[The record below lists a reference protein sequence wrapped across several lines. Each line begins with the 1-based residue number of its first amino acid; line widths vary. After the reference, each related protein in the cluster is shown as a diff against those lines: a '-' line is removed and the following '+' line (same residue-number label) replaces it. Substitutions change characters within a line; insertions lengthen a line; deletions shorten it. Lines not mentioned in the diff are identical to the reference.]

1 MIRVLGIYFFDT
13 STKVVV
19 FAGQEAEQLHSLTQT
34 KVGPIRTWGCQP
46 GCCEFNSWNS
56 VMYHQ
61 VVADQQNRCQFDPYD
76 SIWTRHKKFPL
87 KLLCTVQL

>member
-34 KVGPIRTWGCQP
+34 KVGPIRLEVANQD
-46 GCCEFNSWNS
+46 
-56 VMYHQ
+56 
-61 VVADQQNRCQFDPYD
+61 VVS
-76 SIWTRHKKFPL
+76 SIHEIQ
-87 KLLCTVQL
+87 LCITK